1 MNTLTANLALAL
13 IVLLSGEPA
22 FAQSQSGE
30 HLTPL
35 DEALELYQQ
44 FSGKTV
50 LRSPNLPPLSEF
62 NKPIPSSDTN
72 GMTIVLE
79 NELFQHGIQFIPHR
93 AVFALAV
100 QVGWSNSPE
109 AQYLA
114 TLQPRPTDT
123 SPSASLVPNPQDQ
136 PPGKEPIPPGTIDF
150 KGADIRQV
158 LDLYSMLVRRT
169 LLLDGQLSSPT
180 FKVKTQT
187 SLTKSGAIY
196 LVEVALALNG
206 IAAADDGT
214 NFAQVVPLG
223 RLSNLKLQAPKRNP
237 DDPLIDPENIRRIGF
252 SPRFKPVQPVQM
264 KQTRAVDEL
273 VAYYAQLTDRK
284 SVPSDRVGGVSVVF
298 NAQTPLAKNE
308 LLYGL
313 DTTLALSR
321 LAIIEVDD
329 KTIRAGYVHELK
341 RAEGKSQ

>member
-1 MNTLTANLALAL
+1 VNTLTANLALAL
-13 IVLLSGEPA
+13 IVLISGEPA
-22 FAQSQSGE
+22 FAQPQSEE
-30 HLTPL
+30 HLTSL
-35 DEALELYQQ
+35 DQALELYQE
-44 FSGKTV
+44 FSAKTV
-50 LRSPNLPPLSEF
+50 IRSPNLPPLSEF
-62 NKPIPSSDTN
+62 NKPILSSDTN
-72 GMTIVLE
+72 GMRVVLE
-79 NELFQHGIQFIPHR
+79 NELLQHGIQLIPHR
-93 AVFALAV
+93 DVFALAV

-114 TLQPRPTDT
+114 TLKPRPSDA
-123 SPSASLVPNPQDQ
+123 SPSASLVPNPSDQ
-136 PPGKEPIPPGTIDF
+136 THGHEAIPPGTIDF
-150 KGADIRQV
+150 KGADLRQV

-187 SLTKSGAIY
+187 PLTKSGAIH

-214 NFAQVVPLG
+214 NFAQVVPVG
-223 RLSNLKLQAPKRNP
+223 RVSNLKLQAPRRNS

-252 SPRFKPVQPVQM
+252 SHRFKPAQPVQR
-264 KQTRAVDEL
+264 KPPRAVDEL
-273 VAYYAQLTDRK
+273 VAYYAKLTDRK
-284 SVPSDRVGGVSVVF
+284 SVPSDRVGGVSVIF
-298 NAQTPLAKNE
+298 NAQTPLTKQE

-313 DTTLALSR
+313 ETTLALSR

-341 RAEGKSQ
+341 RAEGNSQ